1 MIREPDDSL
10 EKKIALI
17 SSAAVFEG
25 LSALAQKDF
34 AALAVSIRYAKNEI
48 VFRSHEPCSAF
59 ILVGQG
65 LVRVSRYSALGK
77 RLTYLLAGPG
87 EPVNLVGPFTGA
99 ARAYVGEAVQ
109 DTTILSVKRKD
120 FLAFAFAN
128 HQLIINIV
136 GVLGHAVD
144 SSNTRILDMLEKKV
158 IQRLKRVLYTLSQ
171 KFGPTLNFTAVE
183 IAELAS
189 TTTESS
195 LRVLT
200 DLRNNGIIGKKR
212 GQIHI
217 LKPEA
222 LNDAEDEDLWI

>member
-1 MIREPDDSL
+1 MIKEPDHL
-10 EKKIALI
+10 ESKLEIINQAG
-17 SSAAVFEG
+17 VFKG
-25 LSALAQKDF
+25 LSEDARQDFLKLAAFQ
-34 AALAVSIRYAKNEI
+34 RYAKNDI
-48 VFRSHEPCSAF
+48 VYHSQEPCSAF
-59 ILVGQG
+59 YLVVQG
-65 LVRVSRYSALGK
+65 LIRVSRYSALGK

-87 EPVNLVGPFTGA
+87 EPLNLVGPFTGA
-99 ARAYVGEAVQ
+99 PRAYVAEAALDSTV
-109 DTTILSVKRKD
+109 ISVKRKD

-136 GVLGHAVD
+136 GVLGYAVD
-144 SSNTRILDMLEKKV
+144 SSNSRILDMLEKKV
-158 IQRLKRVLYTLSQ
+158 IQRLKRMLYTLSR

-189 TTTESS
+189 TTTETT

-200 DLRNNGIIGKKR
+200 DLRHDGIIGKSR

-222 LNDAEDEDLWI
+222 LGDTESEDLWI